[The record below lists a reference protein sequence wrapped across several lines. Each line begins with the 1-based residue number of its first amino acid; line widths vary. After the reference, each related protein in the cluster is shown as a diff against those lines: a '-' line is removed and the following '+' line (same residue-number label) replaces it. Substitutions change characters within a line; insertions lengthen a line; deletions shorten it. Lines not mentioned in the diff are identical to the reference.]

1 MSVALGL
8 NAPFAQLFS
17 VRSAVALAVFLLAAL
32 VMRYTHIG
40 RDVIA
45 TGSDRRASRVA
56 GLNTDQIL
64 IGVFAASGASSALAG
79 VLLSYSLG
87 AASPVGLSDV
97 LAPAAAAAIVGGVSV
112 VGGRGSPAG
121 IAAGVLTLC
130 ILRSGLSAIGVPPY
144 VHDLVTGGIL
154 LSSLCSMR
162 QNSPAISPP
171 GDSTAPSATPK
182 RSQRTALMPQMPS
195 SQPPSSYDFVP
206 LPDRAP
212 LKFPGDAN
220 VALIFTINV
229 EYWEPFRPGQKEP
242 LFPGGPA
249 TIPHALPGDV
259 LDTANW
265 TWREYG
271 QRIGI
276 WRLMDVFD
284 AMARRAV
291 LHLQRHDPAGAPAHH
306 RRDQG
311 TRLGTG
317 AAQLGAKRSLTYYA
331 HDPERNAPSSAAR
344 LTPIEE
350 VVGKPAK
357 AWLSS
362 AIRGTQ
368 SYAGLSQGIRPDRLL
383 RLSQ

>member
-1 MSVALGL
+1 MIQQVGRFLIVPAARPFTIMAGAVVVLGFIDRGNGYFFSLGTLFSVMQLFASLGLVALGLGLSMMVREFDLSVAGMFSLAGCIAVITGGANPWLGALLGVAAGVFSGLIQGLIMTRLKLSSVGVTLGGLLTLQGLAYVLSGNQTVSYPNMSVALGL

-32 VMRYTHIG
+32 VMRYTYVG

-154 LSSLCSMR
+154 LFIAVLDAPELAR
-162 QNSPAISPP
+162 HI
-171 GDSTAPSATPK
+171 TAW
-182 RSQRTALMPQMPS
+182 RL
-195 SQPPSSYDFVP
+195 
-206 LPDRAP
+206 DRA
-212 LKFPGDAN
+212 
-220 VALIFTINV
+220 
-229 EYWEPFRPGQKEP
+229 E
-242 LFPGGPA
+242 
-249 TIPHALPGDV
+249 
-259 LDTANW
+259 
-265 TWREYG
+265 
-271 QRIGI
+271 
-276 WRLMDVFD
+276 
-284 AMARRAV
+284 RRA
-291 LHLQRHDPAGAPAHH
+291 Q
-306 RRDQG
+306 
-311 TRLGTG
+311 TFTE
-317 AAQLGAKRSLTYYA
+317 K
-331 HDPERNAPSSAAR
+331 
-344 LTPIEE
+344 
-350 VVGKPAK
+350 
-357 AWLSS
+357 LS
-362 AIRGTQ
+362 
-368 SYAGLSQGIRPDRLL
+368 
-383 RLSQ
+383 

>member
-1 MSVALGL
+1 MIQQFGKFLINPTARPFTILAGAVVVLGLIDRGNGYFFSLGTLFSVMQLFASLGLVALGLGLSMLVREFDLSVAGIFSLAGCIAVITGGANPWLGALLGVAAGVFSGLIQGLIMTRLKLSSVGVTLGGLLTLQGLTYVLSGNQTVNYPNMSVALGL

-56 GLNTDQIL
+56 GLDTDQIL

-154 LSSLCSMR
+154 LFIAVLDAPELAR
-162 QNSPAISPP
+162 HI
-171 GDSTAPSATPK
+171 TAW
-182 RSQRTALMPQMPS
+182 RL
-195 SQPPSSYDFVP
+195 
-206 LPDRAP
+206 DRA
-212 LKFPGDAN
+212 
-220 VALIFTINV
+220 
-229 EYWEPFRPGQKEP
+229 E
-242 LFPGGPA
+242 
-249 TIPHALPGDV
+249 
-259 LDTANW
+259 
-265 TWREYG
+265 
-271 QRIGI
+271 
-276 WRLMDVFD
+276 
-284 AMARRAV
+284 RRA
-291 LHLQRHDPAGAPAHH
+291 Q
-306 RRDQG
+306 
-311 TRLGTG
+311 TFTE
-317 AAQLGAKRSLTYYA
+317 K
-331 HDPERNAPSSAAR
+331 
-344 LTPIEE
+344 
-350 VVGKPAK
+350 
-357 AWLSS
+357 LS
-362 AIRGTQ
+362 
-368 SYAGLSQGIRPDRLL
+368 
-383 RLSQ
+383 